1 MGEHDSRAAK
11 RQEAVIARLEK
22 KHAREV
28 QIEVEKATVHLE
40 GEVKE
45 KGRISRQTNA
55 ELQKLKGERCDLLEQ
70 LEQANA
76 DRSNDLKR
84 IGRERRQWDVER
96 QELVDKCGGLSAM
109 VSLRDKQEQ
118 AKKRQH
124 KQVMAKA
131 NEMCT
136 KLQGKLKDVLQQE
149 GRLMYERKKLARD
162 ITLEQQS
169 LSSAMTRVKTDQRKV
184 DRRDV
189 KLTQRA
195 DNLSR
200 QAGSIELDRAKVN
213 QAKKVMVSLIF
224 FLACFFVSNN
234 WLIFWLCIA

>member
-45 KGRISRQTNA
+45 KSRISRQTNA

-84 IGRERRQWDVER
+84 IGRERRQWDVAR

-124 KQVMAKA
+124 KQAMAKA

-169 LSSAMTRVKTDQRKV
+169 LSFAMTRVKTDQRKV

-189 KLTQRA
+189 KLAQRA

-213 QAKKVMVSLIF
+213 QAKKVMVS
-224 FLACFFVSNN
+224 
-234 WLIFWLCIA
+234 

>member
-11 RQEAVIARLEK
+11 RQEAVIARLQK

-70 LEQANA
+70 LKQANA

-84 IGRERRQWDVER
+84 IGRERRQWDVAR
-96 QELVDKCGGLSAM
+96 LELVDKCGGLSAM

-124 KQVMAKA
+124 K
-131 NEMCT
+131 E
-136 KLQGKLKDVLQQE
+136 
-149 GRLMYERKKLARD
+149 
-162 ITLEQQS
+162 
-169 LSSAMTRVKTDQRKV
+169 
-184 DRRDV
+184 
-189 KLTQRA
+189 
-195 DNLSR
+195 
-200 QAGSIELDRAKVN
+200 AGE
-213 QAKKVMVSLIF
+213 
-224 FLACFFVSNN
+224 
-234 WLIFWLCIA
+234 

>member
-11 RQEAVIARLEK
+11 RQEAVIARLQK

-70 LEQANA
+70 LKQANA

-84 IGRERRQWDVER
+84 IGRERRQWDVAR
-96 QELVDKCGGLSAM
+96 LELVDKCGGLSAM

-124 KQVMAKA
+124 KEAMAKA
-131 NEMCT
+131 NELCT
-136 KLQGKLKDVLQQE
+136 KLRGKLKAVLQQE
-149 GRLMYERKKLARD
+149 GSLMYERKKLARD
-162 ITLEQQS
+162 MSLGKQS
-169 LSSAMTRVKTDQRKV
+169 LSLAMTRVKTDQRKV
-184 DRRDV
+184 DRMDV

-200 QAGSIELDRAKVN
+200 QAGSIELDRAKVI
-213 QAKKVMVSLIF
+213 QEKKVTVFLQF
-224 FLACFFVSNN
+224 FSRL
-234 WLIFWLCIA
+234 LLCV